1 MTRRTPGDSSAPV
14 SPRGLAG
21 RFADGV
27 SRVRVSSTDVRRP
40 ASFRSTRSSLMETS
54 GSPSLPD
61 LSGGFASR
69 RQRAP
74 SAPRAVA
81 LLSSFFPSL
90 VENPTAGIQDA
101 VTHFEDVPTWDRR
114 MMSSPRVLRKDC
126 RINRSRER
134 RGAAQATSGEGSLG
148 VFQSTRVRSTCI
160 QSICIQSTCV
170 RSTCIQS
177 TSSKLKMGS
186 GFAFK
191 LVTLPRSY

>member
-1 MTRRTPGDSSAPV
+1 MRRGDTRTPGDSSALV

-27 SRVRVSSTDVRRP
+27 SSVRVSSTDVRRP

-114 MMSSPRVLRKDC
+114 MTSSPRVLRKDC

-134 RGAAQATSGEGSLG
+134 QGGSAGHLWGGQSG
-148 VFQSTRVRSTCI
+148 C
-160 QSICIQSTCV
+160 
-170 RSTCIQS
+170 
-177 TSSKLKMGS
+177 
-186 GFAFK
+186 
-191 LVTLPRSY
+191 LPKHPGPKHLHPKHLHPEHLRPKHLHPKHLI